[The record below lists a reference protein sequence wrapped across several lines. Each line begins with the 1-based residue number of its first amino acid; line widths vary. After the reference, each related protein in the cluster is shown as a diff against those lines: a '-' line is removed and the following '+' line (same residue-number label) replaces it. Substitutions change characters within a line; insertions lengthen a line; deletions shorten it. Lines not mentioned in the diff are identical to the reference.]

1 MGFQFDFGG
10 DRSDEHDSFDI
21 NENTE
26 KDAGSLG
33 NLRQGF
39 PAKQVLVELYSQP
52 EDVFGEIIQCSPS
65 TTMFRRSVSDVK
77 FQIAS
82 TESLIGEASNE
93 LVQSIEQQS
102 DLITGVYEGGLKTW
116 ECSIDLVEY
125 LEQTYGQQ
133 RMSNL
138 RILEL
143 GCGSALPGIYCLR
156 LGAHV
161 DFQDYNEPVI
171 HMITIPNILLNTSSQ
186 PTPDLISPE
195 GTFETEL
202 VYDPATTPS
211 LFFSGDWGNMLELM
225 QNANLLHQYD
235 IVLTSESIYE
245 AKCQKDLFSLIKG
258 VVRPGGIA
266 LVAAKSVY
274 FGCSGSLNDF
284 CQLAEASESCKVDT
298 VAVNATT
305 VRREITR
312 FTFREE

>member
-195 GTFETEL
+195 AET
-202 VYDPATTPS
+202 
-211 LFFSGDWGNMLELM
+211 GGNMLELM